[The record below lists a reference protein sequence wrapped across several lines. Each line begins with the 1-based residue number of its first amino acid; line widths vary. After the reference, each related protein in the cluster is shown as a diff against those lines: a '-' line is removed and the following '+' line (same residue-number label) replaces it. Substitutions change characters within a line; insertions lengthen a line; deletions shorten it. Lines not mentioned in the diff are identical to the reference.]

1 MKRIKDFIMSFRGK
15 LFIMLITFIITITIM
30 TLCAIYF
37 TIKYYSFIKVYCS
50 FVIFLK
56 FFLSLYGVGIFV
68 CFVYVLSIF
77 KSYAELFLHHNPF
90 ASIKEFFELLK
101 SAMLFFLTINMGA
114 GITPIMLA
122 KHLLFI
128 YECAI

>member
-15 LFIMLITFIITITIM
+15 FFIVLITFIITITIM

-37 TIKYYSFIKVYCS
+37 TIKYYSFIKVYYS

-56 FFLSLYGVGIFV
+56 IFLFLYGVGNFL

-77 KSYAELFLHHNPF
+77 KSYADLFLQENPF
-90 ASIKEFFELLK
+90 ASIKEFFEWLK
-101 SAMLFFLTINMGA
+101 GAMLFFLTINMGA
-114 GITPIMLA
+114 GIIPIMLA
-122 KHLLFI
+122 KYLLFI